1 MSVAYTSASM
11 ETHLQ
16 KGVSN
21 TFVSCA
27 GMNQPQP
34 ALICSF
40 AVQLP
45 ECRDARAQW
54 LVHFALRIMDA
65 HVIDAKLQDA
75 HQWANQALQ
84 YAQETH
90 NSASQVAV
98 YYESAVTRTA
108 RSALCCTMYCNATK

>member
-1 MSVAYTSASM
+1 M

-16 KGVSN
+16 KGASY
-21 TFVSCA
+21 TFVSYSET
-27 GMNQPQP
+27 NQPQP

-40 AVQLP
+40 AVQIT

-65 HVIDAKLQDA
+65 HVIDAKLQEA

-84 YAQETH
+84 YAQETQ

-98 YYESAVTRTA
+98 YYQSAVTCTA
-108 RSALCCTMYCNATK
+108 CIDICICIEMRPNDPWKLLTL